1 MAASLR
7 AASSNVSNRT
17 VHVKIFPSART
28 FAERREVLRVLERFG
43 EVTMF
48 RSLKHH
54 PISPVQNAFI
64 SIFNSATA
72 AQELINASP
81 VRYRLTVEPNPSSSV
96 PATPSHDENPSSAPN
111 QNPKPIEKIFS
122 LSLNISRYTHDQYI
136 SHPLT
141 NPLYGPFKPIDPKRS
156 GIAAHLGKSLE
167 GRLWSRG
174 LADWDS
180 DAGRRSGWNEEEREE
195 DGGMGN
201 VRAERSDRSSSSV
214 PLRLVE
220 RDLVV
225 RRGGRPRVMEGLVRE
240 GEGRV

>member
-1 MAASLR
+1 MATSLR

-48 RSLKHH
+48 RSLKYH

-64 SIFNSATA
+64 SIFSSATA
-72 AQELINASP
+72 AQEVINASP
-81 VRYRLTVEPNPSSSV
+81 VRYRLVVEPDPQASSTAPSDGN
-96 PATPSHDENPSSAPN
+96 TPPQKPN
-111 QNPKPIEKIFS
+111 EKVFS
-122 LSLNISRYTHDQYI
+122 LSLNITRYTHDQYI

-141 NPLYGPFKPIDPKRS
+141 NPLYGPFKPIDTKRS
-156 GIAAHLGKSLE
+156 GITAHLNKGLE
-167 GRLWSRG
+167 PSMWSKG

-180 DAGRRSGWNEEEREE
+180 DAGKRSAWNDEDKDGGEEENSLRKRRH
-195 DGGMGN
+195 D
-201 VRAERSDRSSSSV
+201 SSSSSV

-220 RDLVV
+220 KDLEA
-225 RRGGRPRVMEGLVRE
+225 RRERRPKVMEGLMGLVKE
-240 GEGRV
+240 GNR

>member
-81 VRYRLTVEPNPSSSV
+81 VRYRLIVEPNPSS
-96 PATPSHDENPSSAPN
+96 PIPLTLSHGGDPSSAPN
-111 QNPKPIEKIFS
+111 QKPIEKIFS

-136 SHPLT
+136 THPLT

-156 GIAAHLGKSLE
+156 GIAAHLGKSSE
-167 GRLWSRG
+167 GRMWSKG
-174 LADWDS
+174 LTDWDS
-180 DAGRRSGWNEEEREE
+180 DAGRRSGWNEDEREG
-195 DGGMGN
+195 DGEN
-201 VRAERSDRSSSSV
+201 ARAERNDRSSSSV

-220 RDLVV
+220 RDLVA
-225 RRGGRPRVMEGLVRE
+225 RRERRPRVMDGLVGVV
-240 GEGRV
+240 GEGMG

>member
-64 SIFNSATA
+64 SIFSSATA
-72 AQELINASP
+72 AQEVINASP
-81 VRYRLTVEPNPSSSV
+81 VRYRLVVEPDPQASSTAPS
-96 PATPSHDENPSSAPN
+96 DGNAPP
-111 QNPKPIEKIFS
+111 QKPNEKVFS
-122 LSLNISRYTHDQYI
+122 LSLNITRYTHDQYI

-141 NPLYGPFKPIDPKRS
+141 NPLYG
-156 GIAAHLGKSLE
+156 LE
-167 GRLWSRG
+167 PSMWSKG

-180 DAGRRSGWNEEEREE
+180 DAGKRSAWNDEDKDGGEEENSLRKRRH
-195 DGGMGN
+195 D
-201 VRAERSDRSSSSV
+201 SSSSSV

-220 RDLVV
+220 KDLEA
-225 RRGGRPRVMEGLVRE
+225 RRERRPKVMEGLMGIV
-240 GEGRV
+240 GEGNR